1 MRGERF
7 KYVRYVDEKNYEFL
21 HDLKNDPD
29 ELINLASN
37 PKYTKTLK
45 EMRGLTDQRVK
56 ELGGPLSP
64 MKGPLSK
71 STDPHPVSAA
81 KVANQPGADGFASL
95 IAPGN
100 RMTKLVWGFKILVQE
115 RWSTYW
121 PNGWHIKDESI
132 YYMESGYGPKF

>member
-1 MRGERF
+1 
-7 KYVRYVDEKNYEFL
+7 VDEKNYEFL

-71 STDPHPVSAA
+71 VHGSIS
-81 KVANQPGADGFASL
+81 GFCCQGSQS
-95 IAPGN
+95 PRGRWFCQSDCSGKPN
-100 RMTKLVWGFKILVQE
+100 TKLVRGFKILVEE
-115 RWSTYW
+115 RWSTHW

-132 YYMESGYGPKF
+132 YNMESGYGPKF